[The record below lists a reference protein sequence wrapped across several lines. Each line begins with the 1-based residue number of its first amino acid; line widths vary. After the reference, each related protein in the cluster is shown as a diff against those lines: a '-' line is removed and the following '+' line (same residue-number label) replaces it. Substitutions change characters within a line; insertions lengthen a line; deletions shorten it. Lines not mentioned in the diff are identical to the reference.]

1 MSIQMTLDME
11 GKKIHGLNR
20 PRNLRK
26 RTQMMAPSRVFGG
39 AFFQGMAQAL
49 DLTGGMARRRLARLH
64 DGRRNTRGALA
75 GDWSAIGH
83 DLSFALRRYRE
94 LHEQ

>member
-1 MSIQMTLDME
+1 MI
-11 GKKIHGLNR
+11 G
-20 PRNLRK
+20 
-26 RTQMMAPSRVFGG
+26 PSRVFGG

-49 DLTGGMARRRLARLH
+49 DLTGAVARRRLARFR
-64 DGRRNTRGALA
+64 DGRRSTRGALA
-75 GDWSAIGH
+75 SDWSAIGH